1 MSPGSLKELLGE
13 ALSNLIRKLTVGW
26 SFDPHRKR
34 ECRLWR
40 IGVSSCH
47 CPTEWGLQWL
57 LRPDILTEDSLHVAR
72 PGKDSDS
79 NIKILLKAYHFL
91 PGTLLKNC
99 SVKPPFSMS
108 SSMLSVSSS
117 ESL

>member
-40 IGVSSCH
+40 IDVSSCH
-47 CPTEWGLQWL
+47 CPTEWELQWL
-57 LRPDILTEDSLHVAR
+57 LRPDILTEDRLAR

-79 NIKILLKAYHFL
+79 NIKIWFLLNSHHFL
-91 PGTLLKNC
+91 PSIWLKNC
-99 SVKPPFSMS
+99 
-108 SSMLSVSSS
+108 
-117 ESL
+117 